1 MAYQIITTPNFER
14 AAKQLKKRHS
24 SLVQDLAKL
33 IESLEENPMQG
44 SALNGGLYKIR
55 LAISS
60 KKRGKSGGARVIT
73 WVKVVKKH
81 VLLIDI
87 FDKSDRSTLSEKE
100 IDQLLKDL
108 PDELLD

>member
-1 MAYQIITTPNFER
+1 
-14 AAKQLKKRHS
+14 
-24 SLVQDLAKL
+24 
-33 IESLEENPMQG
+33 
-44 SALNGGLYKIR
+44 
-55 LAISS
+55 
-60 KKRGKSGGARVIT
+60 VIT